1 MLILFQFCVEKS
13 SNLKTMDFLMVSIGI
28 LLSTVVRRL
37 LDFSSENAKWIN
49 SNFGFGLI
57 FFYEVKYH
65 VRTVP
70 GTLARP
76 RKIILQAPVA
86 PKTVENH
93 QNLDDFHGFP

>member
-1 MLILFQFCVEKS
+1 
-13 SNLKTMDFLMVSIGI
+13 MDFLMIRK
-28 LLSTVVRRL
+28 STVALRL
-37 LDFSSENAKWIN
+37 LDFSSQNAKNIH

-65 VRTVP
+65 ARTVP
-70 GTLARP
+70 GTLSRP
-76 RKIILQAPVA
+76 RKTILQAPVA